1 MAYRSGFG
9 ERIRIGAALGL
20 LWGEKRENSAKKI
33 RACRR
38 ARFFYGKMREK
49 RGTGEMGWRGG
60 IAGGEKRRN
69 GEMAG
74 RVEMVRGEKRRNS
87 GRRKETKGRDGGKAI
102 FW

>member
-1 MAYRSGFG
+1 MYRSGFG

-20 LWGEKRENSAKKI
+20 LWGERRKNSAKKI

-49 RGTGEMGWRGG
+49 RETGEMGWRGG
-60 IAGGEKRRN
+60 IAGGGQRGN

-74 RVEMVRGEKRRNS
+74 RVEMVRWRKGHFLVRNIQDD
-87 GRRKETKGRDGGKAI
+87 KGKCR
-102 FW
+102 